1 MRKWLFT
8 KTKSLPD
15 IVMPQMY
22 PVYSLHVNILYDEY
36 QYIHSIDQNYTKY
49 WINKNQIS
57 MTALVFGMYTTI
69 LARYANTCEKF
80 VMALE
85 FSPGDHNN

>member
-1 MRKWLFT
+1 
-8 KTKSLPD
+8 
-15 IVMPQMY
+15 
-22 PVYSLHVNILYDEY
+22 
-36 QYIHSIDQNYTKY
+36 
-49 WINKNQIS
+49 

-85 FSPGDHNN
+85 FSTGDHNN